1 MLALQARIV
10 MDRARKARADRLA
23 AETHGTGPNA
33 DFHRR
38 RAEFW
43 QAAAEAA
50 AKGDL
55 SPVTYRDAETE
66 AEDVAEGVRLILVRV
81 G

>member
-10 MDRARKARADRLA
+10 IDRARKARADRLA
-23 AETHGTGPNA
+23 AETHGTGDNA
-33 DFHRR
+33 DFYRR
-38 RAEFW
+38 RAAFW
-43 QAAAEAA
+43 QDAADRA

-55 SPVTYRDAETE
+55 SPVTFRDAETD
-66 AEDVAEGVRLILVRV
+66 AEDLAEGVRLILVRV